1 MIQREQR
8 QDPDWVKGISPRRI
22 VHEVDTQHQPAE
34 LLEFFKAL
42 AHAGRLKIVGVLS
55 TGHLTLTQMAE
66 RLNMRPG
73 DIAGHLSHLE
83 AMGLVAKDGASY
95 GFQPEAVEKIARSVL
110 AQSRPRSSPER
121 FDGDD
126 YERKVLNDFIKVDG
140 SLRDLPV
147 QQKKLM
153 VILRHLVMIFDLQER
168 YNEKQVNEMLRRY
181 HEDTAAL
188 RRYMV
193 DTGLLR
199 REKGIYWRVYP
210 EG

>member
-1 MIQREQR
+1 M
-8 QDPDWVKGISPRRI
+8 
-22 VHEVDTQHQPAE
+22 DTQHQPTE
-34 LLEFFKAL
+34 LLDFFKAL
-42 AHAGRLKIVGVLS
+42 ADAERLKIVGVLS
-55 TGHLTLTQMAE
+55 TEHLTLTQMAE
-66 RLNMRPG
+66 RLSMRPG
-73 DIAGHLSHLE
+73 VIARHLSPLE
-83 AMGLVAKDGASY
+83 AMGLVVKDGASY
-95 GFQPEAVEKIARSVL
+95 SFKSEALERMARSVL

-126 YERKVLNDFIKVDG
+126 YERKVLSDFIEADG

-153 VILRHLVMIFDLQER
+153 VILRYLVRIFTPGER
-168 YNEKQVNEMLRRY
+168 YTEKQVNEMLGGY
-181 HEDTAAL
+181 HEDTASL

-199 REKGIYWRVYP
+199 REKGIYWQPSP